1 MAKMNSHKTSARLHK
16 TSKPRGECAKSGQP
30 RAIGEI
36 NLPEVPEPS
45 PLEGPEYGPTKVSA
59 ESEAHT
65 NGSCTISER
74 IARSLILRL
83 GDERFAV
90 WFGDNFEIQVAES
103 ITGEN
108 LVEVV
113 VLFDPNYPGEWLQK
127 TFGNDVAISAGE
139 IVNKPVAVHW
149 RPLGA
154 VSAQSMVDKPD
165 EDTSTLESTAAAG
178 SKSPSKSVCFTPK
191 TKVSRTNSGNA
202 AKKLHLRRPTVSL
215 DEFAVGSSNRMAYA
229 AVELAASRL
238 GEMSPV
244 LLHGP
249 SGVGKSHLLAG
260 ICHHARKVRPE
271 LAVAMF
277 SAEQFTTNLLQ
288 ALHGSG
294 LPGFRRSCRSVD
306 LLAVDDLQFFV
317 GKRAT
322 LLELQSTVDTLHRA
336 GKQIIFASDRDVES
350 LSGLGS
356 ELTGRLRGGMT
367 AGIMPPDYEVRRG
380 IVSGLAE
387 KRQINLPIKV
397 IDFLANN
404 LTRHARELIG
414 GMNRLEAAS
423 HMLGTPVTLDLAR
436 EALADLV
443 RSSARSLRLADID
456 QAVCAAFGISE
467 SDLKSTRRSRAV
479 NQPRMLA
486 MFLARKHTGAA
497 LADIGRHFGR
507 RSHSTVVAAEKTVR
521 KWMESQSSIVLADAT
536 WDVEQAIRR
545 VEDVLRAG

>member
-1 MAKMNSHKTSARLHK
+1 MRKAGTPRSPIPNSNRS
-16 TSKPRGECAKSGQP
+16 
-30 RAIGEI
+30 
-36 NLPEVPEPS
+36 EV
-45 PLEGPEYGPTKVSA
+45 
-59 ESEAHT
+59 
-65 NGSCTISER
+65 
-74 IARSLILRL
+74 
-83 GDERFAV
+83 
-90 WFGDNFEIQVAES
+90 
-103 ITGEN
+103 
-108 LVEVV
+108 
-113 VLFDPNYPGEWLQK
+113 
-127 TFGNDVAISAGE
+127 NDV
-139 IVNKPVAVHW
+139 
-149 RPLGA
+149 GA
-154 VSAQSMVDKPD
+154 SPKKSLPSGTNCSLPQ
-165 EDTSTLESTAAAG
+165 ETL
-178 SKSPSKSVCFTPK
+178 PRN
-191 TKVSRTNSGNA
+191 TKKAS
-202 AKKLHLRRPTVSL
+202 LRRPAVRL
-215 DEFAVGSSNRMAYA
+215 DEFSVGPSNRMAYA

-244 LLHGP
+244 LVHGP

-260 ICHHARKVRPE
+260 ICHHARQSRPG

-277 SAEQFTTNLLQ
+277 SAEQFTTNFLQ

-306 LLAVDDLQFFV
+306 LLAIDDLQFFV

-336 GKQIIFASDRDVES
+336 GKQIVFASDRDIES

-387 KRQINLPIKV
+387 KRKIDLPADV
-397 IDFLANN
+397 VDFLANS

-414 GMNRLEAAS
+414 GINRLEATS
-423 HMLGTPVTLDLAR
+423 HMLGAPVTLDLAR
-436 EALADLV
+436 DALADLV
-443 RSSARSLRLADID
+443 RSSARSLRLADIE

-486 MFLARKHTGAA
+486 MFLARKHTAAA

-507 RSHSTVVAAEKTVR
+507 RSHSTVLAAEKTVR
-521 KWMESQSSIVLADAT
+521 KWMTSHSSIVLADAT
-536 WDVEQAIRR
+536 WDVDQAIRR

>member
-1 MAKMNSHKTSARLHK
+1 MNSHKTSARLHK
-16 TSKPRGECAKSGQP
+16 TSKPLGECAKSGQL

-36 NLPEVPEPS
+36 NLPEVPENS
-45 PLEGPEYGPTKVSA
+45 PTEVPT

-65 NGSCTISER
+65 NGSCMVSER
-74 IARSLILRL
+74 IARSLMLRL

-90 WFGDNFEIQVAES
+90 WFGDNFKIQVAES
-103 ITGEN
+103 ITREN

-154 VSAQSMVDKPD
+154 VSAQSAVDKPD
-165 EDTSTLESTAAAG
+165 EDTSTLESTAAGGNAAAAG
-178 SKSPSKSVCFTPK
+178 SKSLSKSVCSTPK
-191 TKVSRTNSGNA
+191 TKGSRINSGNA

-215 DEFAVGSSNRMAYA
+215 EEFAVGSSNRMAYA
-229 AVELAASRL
+229 AVELAANRL

-260 ICHHARKVRPE
+260 ICHHARKVRPG

-277 SAEQFTTNLLQ
+277 SAEQFTTNFLQ

-387 KRQINLPIKV
+387 KRQINLPINV

>member
-1 MAKMNSHKTSARLHK
+1 MNSHKTSARLHK

-215 DEFAVGSSNRMAYA
+215 EEFAVGSSNRMAYA

-260 ICHHARKVRPE
+260 ICHHARKVRPG

-277 SAEQFTTNLLQ
+277 SAEQFTTNFLQ

>member
-260 ICHHARKVRPE
+260 ICHHARKVRPG

-277 SAEQFTTNLLQ
+277 SAEQFTTNFLQ

-387 KRQINLPIKV
+387 KRQINLPINV